1 MREPS
6 LQGRIYGVPNKVFPQ
21 LRKPPRTGARW
32 RVMPNARGLG
42 IREIAFPVADLKCA

>member
-21 LRKPPRTGARW
+21 LRKPPRTDARAKPTGMYL
-32 RVMPNARGLG
+32 RRLEQGVPA
-42 IREIAFPVADLKCA
+42 AT